1 MFKTEKEKSQTRVR
15 KRNMKMHFFSKHCQ
29 KIFRI
34 QNKNIQSRGQAFM
47 LLFHSFSAM
56 KIDENN
62 ENEKILRAQGD

>member
-1 MFKTEKEKSQTRVR
+1 
-15 KRNMKMHFFSKHCQ
+15 MKHFFSKHCLI
-29 KIFRI
+29 IFWI

-62 ENEKILRAQGD
+62 ENEKFLRAQGD